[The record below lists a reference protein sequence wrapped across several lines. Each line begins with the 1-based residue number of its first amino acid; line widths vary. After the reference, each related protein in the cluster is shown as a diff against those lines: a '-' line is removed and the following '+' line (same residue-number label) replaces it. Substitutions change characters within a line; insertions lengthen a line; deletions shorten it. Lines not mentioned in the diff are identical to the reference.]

1 MDLRL
6 AVDPRLAATA
16 SMSSNSATIA
26 AVDRDQRGARDR
38 ERVSVETASRGE
50 GLAAAV
56 AHSHVS
62 SLPSE
67 QSPSPWGVVR
77 RYRQWRSLLWNGGER
92 GKQDESSPLLVLW
105 FTATTAGIL
114 GRRSYRCSI
123 WVWVSAPPLPLEAAA
138 WPLLPCRQN
147 LPPWPPELR
156 AEFLPLE
163 TLLPPCSTAVTVT
176 GVFARDCHLGLLT
189 EPLPGVRIRFAYATC
204 SGFCFRESK
213 PSRVLIVGDFGQ
225 SEKSS
230 VDTLG

>member
-1 MDLRL
+1 MNPLRFWCSGSPPL
-6 AVDPRLAATA
+6 PPE
-16 SMSSNSATIA
+16 S
-26 AVDRDQRGARDR
+26 
-38 ERVSVETASRGE
+38 
-50 GLAAAV
+50 LAAAPTV
-56 AHSHVS
+56 A
-62 SLPSE
+62 PF
-67 QSPSPWGVVR
+67 G
-77 RYRQWRSLLWNGGER
+77 
-92 GKQDESSPLLVLW
+92 
-105 FTATTAGIL
+105 F
-114 GRRSYRCSI
+114 
-123 WVWVSAPPLPLEAAA
+123 WVSAPPLPLEAAA

-230 VDTLG
+230 VDTLGLSFAC